1 MGTCWETGVWGIKA
15 IWGPQSNNRTGPR
28 LLREEVWLVSHLL
41 TIVCASVHL
50 SIHLFIHPPGE
61 EGGRKGGGR
70 SGEGMG
76 REGGCGWLGECR
88 DEWMDSSPGPSF
100 SSPFS
105 FLSRWMYRSSLYRAV
120 SSYSNIWPGGTDWV
134 VSFCGP
140 CTRGAPTPSGP
151 TQPTWKTHVFT
162 KCVDAF
168 KRWLDLPDTIYQ
180 QWNTHACEECT
191 SLWSESTGKQMG

>member
-15 IWGPQSNNRTGPR
+15 IWRPQSNNRTGPR

-41 TIVCASVHL
+41 IFIDHCLCICS
-50 SIHLFIHPPGE
+50 SIHPIHQE
-61 EGGRKGGGR
+61 EGGRGGR
-70 SGEGMG
+70 EREEAGKGWG
-76 REGGCGWLGECR
+76 REGGCGWLG
-88 DEWMDSSPGPSF
+88 WMDGFFTPSF

-105 FLSRWMYRSSLYRAV
+105 FLSRWMYRSSLYRTV

-134 VSFCGP
+134 VSFCWP

-168 KRWLDLPDTIYQ
+168 QRWLDLPDTIYQ

-191 SLWSESTGKQMG
+191 SLWSESTGKQME